1 MLLHFQ
7 HCRCGSSR
15 KYCSVHQCYDT
26 SRHHLVSQTKVKLR
40 MREDCDS
47 SRSRR
52 TFVGLSVY
60 SAISD
65 LLDHERGHCPGV
77 SGRPKGRN
85 LRGPFSSR
93 VQVSPSLGVHCRKTC
108 SVSYQDTSLKCRAPS
123 PAGYRCPPASG
134 SAVTRHALWRTKT
147 PASRAGPLLQPGTG
161 VPQPRGPLSQDML
174 CGVPRHQPQ
183 IQGPFSSRVQ
193 VSPSLGVCCHKTCSV
208 AYQDTSLKSRAPS
221 PAGYRCPPASG
232 SAVARHALWRTK
244 TPASNTGPLL
254 QPGTG
259 VPQPRGPLSQD
270 MLCGVPR
277 HQPQMQGPFS
287 SRVQVSPSLGVRC
300 RKTCSVAYQG
310 TSLKSRAP
318 SPAGYR
324 CPPASGSAV
333 ARHALW
339 RTKTPASNT
348 GPLLQPGTGVPQ
360 PRGPLSQDMLNGVPR
375 YQSHRPIA
383 CSQAGM
389 LAATSWIEAS
399 VTPHSKVYLYVMS
412 SLLAS
417 RCLLL
422 VLLPSL
428 CCAALFGRPHI
439 IFILADDMGW
449 NDVSFHGSDQIPT
462 PNIDA
467 LAFNGVILNSQY
479 AQPVCTPS
487 RAALMTGKYPI
498 HTGET
503 VIPCNVP
510 LCPPLSKGMQGYPL
524 LAAEPRGLP
533 PGKLLPE
540 YLRELGYT
548 NRAIGKW
555 HLGFYKRELTPTY
568 RGFDSHLGYWTGFV
582 SYYDYI
588 LQDKVG
594 EIHLHIVYKDGEFS
608 GFDLRRNLTLA
619 RDLVGQYATDVFT
632 DEAVRLISTHRET
645 EPLFLYLA
653 HLAPHAGNRGKLLEA
668 PQEVVNK
675 FDYIADPNRRTYAAM
690 VSKLDD
696 SVGRVTEALQRRGM
710 LGDSIIVFMS
720 DNGGSTIGDF
730 PNWGSNYPLRGLKDT
745 LWEGGVRVPGFIWSP
760 LLQQTPRV
768 SNQVMHITDW
778 LPTLYT
784 AAGGIPP
791 LKGLDGVDQWEAL
804 LYDLPSPRREVL
816 LNINEKTRTA
826 AVRYQ
831 NYKLIIVAL
840 LVAAPSKSKVFNVS
854 GSTNPDYNEYFGAN
868 WAAAVAPPY
877 NSSAVTGSPAGV
889 AVAQLYR
896 STYRSP
902 TLTSRIPSLRWEAS
916 LQCTPDSPGS
926 SCDPTVSKGGCVY
939 DVERD
944 PCETNDLAVDHPD
957 LASSLRALLV
967 RHRRTLVP
975 QGNLPTDSF
984 NADPAK
990 WGGAWTTWGSGE

>member
-1 MLLHFQ
+1 MVL
-7 HCRCGSSR
+7 
-15 KYCSVHQCYDT
+15 
-26 SRHHLVSQTKVKLR
+26 
-40 MREDCDS
+40 
-47 SRSRR
+47 
-52 TFVGLSVY
+52 
-60 SAISD
+60 
-65 LLDHERGHCPGV
+65 
-77 SGRPKGRN
+77 
-85 LRGPFSSR
+85 
-93 VQVSPSLGVHCRKTC
+93 
-108 SVSYQDTSLKCRAPS
+108 
-123 PAGYRCPPASG
+123 
-134 SAVTRHALWRTKT
+134 
-147 PASRAGPLLQPGTG
+147 
-161 VPQPRGPLSQDML
+161 
-174 CGVPRHQPQ
+174 
-183 IQGPFSSRVQ
+183 
-193 VSPSLGVCCHKTCSV
+193 
-208 AYQDTSLKSRAPS
+208 
-221 PAGYRCPPASG
+221 
-232 SAVARHALWRTK
+232 
-244 TPASNTGPLL
+244 
-254 QPGTG
+254 
-259 VPQPRGPLSQD
+259 
-270 MLCGVPR
+270 
-277 HQPQMQGPFS
+277 
-287 SRVQVSPSLGVRC
+287 
-300 RKTCSVAYQG
+300 
-310 TSLKSRAP
+310 
-318 SPAGYR
+318 
-324 CPPASGSAV
+324 
-333 ARHALW
+333 
-339 RTKTPASNT
+339 
-348 GPLLQPGTGVPQ
+348 
-360 PRGPLSQDMLNGVPR
+360 
-375 YQSHRPIA
+375 
-383 CSQAGM
+383 
-389 LAATSWIEAS
+389 
-399 VTPHSKVYLYVMS
+399 VYLYVMS

-439 IFILADDMGW
+439 IFILADDMWSNNLRGSVPQTNYKLPSSVVQQSKRQCSANALLSYLLRLYNNLRGSVLQTNYKLPSSVVQQSKRQCSANALLNYLLLLYNNLRGSVLQTNYKLPPSGW

-588 LQDKVG
+588 LQDKV
-594 EIHLHIVYKDGEFS
+594 IQRKDKLRHSITRYSSFLMKQYKDGEFS

-675 FDYIADPNRRTYAAM
+675 FDYIADPNRRTYAEEIRPRVVGKIYTLIFECDWLCKMESRPWSVPTLQFNPSIANRQCGKFSDPKFSGKCSCKSVGGLPSPVGSLIPRRRVSAM

-791 LKGLDGVDQWEAL
+791 LEGLDGVDQWEAL

-831 NYKLIIVAL
+831 NYKLII
-840 LVAAPSKSKVFNVS
+840 

>member
-1 MLLHFQ
+1 
-7 HCRCGSSR
+7 
-15 KYCSVHQCYDT
+15 
-26 SRHHLVSQTKVKLR
+26 
-40 MREDCDS
+40 
-47 SRSRR
+47 
-52 TFVGLSVY
+52 
-60 SAISD
+60 
-65 LLDHERGHCPGV
+65 
-77 SGRPKGRN
+77 
-85 LRGPFSSR
+85 
-93 VQVSPSLGVHCRKTC
+93 
-108 SVSYQDTSLKCRAPS
+108 
-123 PAGYRCPPASG
+123 
-134 SAVTRHALWRTKT
+134 
-147 PASRAGPLLQPGTG
+147 
-161 VPQPRGPLSQDML
+161 
-174 CGVPRHQPQ
+174 
-183 IQGPFSSRVQ
+183 
-193 VSPSLGVCCHKTCSV
+193 
-208 AYQDTSLKSRAPS
+208 
-221 PAGYRCPPASG
+221 
-232 SAVARHALWRTK
+232 
-244 TPASNTGPLL
+244 
-254 QPGTG
+254 
-259 VPQPRGPLSQD
+259 
-270 MLCGVPR
+270 
-277 HQPQMQGPFS
+277 
-287 SRVQVSPSLGVRC
+287 
-300 RKTCSVAYQG
+300 
-310 TSLKSRAP
+310 
-318 SPAGYR
+318 
-324 CPPASGSAV
+324 
-333 ARHALW
+333 
-339 RTKTPASNT
+339 
-348 GPLLQPGTGVPQ
+348 
-360 PRGPLSQDMLNGVPR
+360 
-375 YQSHRPIA
+375 
-383 CSQAGM
+383 
-389 LAATSWIEAS
+389 
-399 VTPHSKVYLYVMS
+399 MS
-412 SLLAS
+412 SLLAP

-439 IFILADDMGW
+439 IFIVADDMGW
-449 NDVSFHGSDQIPT
+449 NDISFHGSDQIPT

-498 HTGET
+498 HTG
-503 VIPCNVP
+503 
-510 LCPPLSKGMQGYPL
+510 MQGYPL
-524 LAAEPRGLP
+524 LGAEPRGLP

-588 LQDKVG
+588 LQDK
-594 EIHLHIVYKDGEFS
+594 YKDGEFS

-696 SVGRVTEALQRRGM
+696 SVGRVTEALQRKGM

-720 DNGGSTIGDF
+720 DNGASTIGDF

-768 SNQVMHITDW
+768 SNQMMHITDW

-784 AAGGIPP
+784 AAGRFTLQPTCEWFSFATALREREQEASGGIPP
-791 LKGLDGVDQWEAL
+791 LDGLDGVDQWEAL
-804 LYDLPSPRREVL
+804 VYDLPSPRREVL

-831 NYKLIIVAL
+831 NYKLII
-840 LVAAPSKSKVFNVS
+840 
-854 GSTNPDYNEYFGAN
+854 GSTNPAYNEYFGAN
-868 WAAAVAPPY
+868 WAAAAAPPY
-877 NSSAVTGSPAGV
+877 NASAVTGSPAGV
-889 AVAQLYR
+889 AVAQLYMR
-896 STYRSP
+896 TYRSP
-902 TLTSRIPSLRWEAS
+902 TLSSRIPSLRWEAS